1 MGYLDFIIATPYSWI
16 TLAAVFV
23 GGALSRLTAPVE
35 GESGVERARSWK
47 WASVFIFLA
56 CAVVAATLA
65 VFIPEARLIRD
76 VGLVYQFG
84 ATVLVSGLALR
95 FKLVV
100 GTLVFLVIVAAAV
113 ATVLVQ
119 QIWTRYAPPETVATI
134 RVLSVPEDGET
145 VQTALEIVPGDDPEA
160 AVNDSV
166 VVQVPGARFSVR
178 VQTVALS
185 PHYFF
190 AGMAHG
196 FRLVAINGI
205 DETTAHRFAEP
216 GGAANRLAEFLL
228 ARAGP
233 RAGVT
238 IREIESE
245 AVRSVVLRRY
255 SVRLDAAGVPRI
267 EESR

>member
-16 TLAAVFV
+16 TLAAVFF
-23 GGALSRLTAPVE
+23 GGALSRMTVPVD
-35 GESGVERARSWK
+35 GESGVERARSRK

-65 VFIPEARLIRD
+65 VFIPEARLMRD
-76 VGLVYQFG
+76 VGLAYQFA
-84 ATVLVSGLALR
+84 ATVIVSGLALR

-100 GTLVFLVIVAAAV
+100 GSLVFVVVVAAAV

-119 QIWTRYAPPETVATI
+119 QIWTRYAPPESVATI
-134 RVLSVPEDGET
+134 RVLSVPEDGDT

-160 AVNDSV
+160 AVDDAV
-166 VVQVPGARFSVR
+166 VVQVPGGRFSVR
-178 VQTVALS
+178 AQTIALS

-196 FRLVAINGI
+196 FRLVTINGT
-205 DETTAHRFAEP
+205 DETAHRFAGPE
-216 GGAANRLAEFLL
+216 GAANRLAEFLL
-228 ARAGP
+228 DRAGP
-233 RAGVT
+233 GTGVT
-238 IREIESE
+238 IRETESE